1 MKIKATTVYRINL
14 LGPDK
19 PPADDVKRIPQTVS
33 EFDKNGQL
41 IQEVKYTED
50 GEIDEKNVNVYDE
63 SGMLKESLTYLD
75 EEAPAEHKSYERD
88 EEGHVIKAY
97 KHYQDGEKDTI
108 HYNRNAEGRV
118 TEKITI
124 DSFNEEEAR
133 ETIEYEGEKIARR
146 VITEYDEKTLDESF
160 EYDEK
165 GNLTK
170 HTKWT
175 INEEDAT
182 YTSTF
187 NEDGNLEKIVKYN
200 EKGKLLS
207 RITYLYKDKKPVR
220 IVEENPYGTNTTQ
233 IKYDEKGNP
242 VEQTEENDAGEMN
255 HRVLKKFNE
264 EGDIIESEI
273 LIQRHGSG
281 MDQHYKLY
289 YEYQYFEE

>member
-14 LGPDK
+14 LGPEKPEDK
-19 PPADDVKRIPQTVS
+19 DTKRIPHTVS

-41 IQEVKYTED
+41 VQEVRYTED

-63 SGMLKESLTYLD
+63 SGKLKESMTYLD

-88 EEGHVIKAY
+88 EEGQVIKAF

-108 HYNRNAEGRV
+108 HYNRDAQGRV

-133 ETIEYEGEKIARR
+133 ETIEYEGENIAHR

-165 GNLTK
+165 GKLAK

-182 YTSTF
+182 YASTF
-187 NEDGNLEKIVKYN
+187 NEDGNLMQVMKYN

-207 RITYLYKDKKPVR
+207 RVVYHYEAKRPVK
-220 IVEENPYGTNTTQ
+220 IVEETPYGTNTSH

-242 VEQTEENDAGEMN
+242 AEQFEENDAGEMN
-255 HRVLKKFNE
+255 HKVLKKFNDQ
-264 EGDIIESEI
+264 GDVIESEI
-273 LIQRHGSG
+273 LIRRHGNG
-281 MDQHYKLY
+281 PDQHYKLY
-289 YEYQYFEE
+289 YEYQYYEE